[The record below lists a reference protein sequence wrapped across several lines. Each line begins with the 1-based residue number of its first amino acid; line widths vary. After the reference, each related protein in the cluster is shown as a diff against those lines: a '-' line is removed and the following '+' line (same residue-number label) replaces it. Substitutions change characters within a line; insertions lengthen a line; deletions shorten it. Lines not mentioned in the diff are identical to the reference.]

1 MTMAQQNLQDTDTGP
16 VAKDKIQGNFTELYA
31 GVAQAESDAIA
42 AAAID
47 ATTKANTAQS
57 AAIAAAA
64 TDATSKANAAQSAAI
79 AAAAT
84 DATTKANAAQAA
96 AIAAA
101 ATDAT
106 TKANAAQAAS
116 LPVNDPSVT
125 NAREWTADTVTQADA
140 EAGTGT
146 TRVAWTVLR
155 VWQAIAAWWAA
166 SAMKTKLDGIA
177 TGATANATNA
187 ELRDRATHT
196 GTQAAGTITGLA
208 TVATSGAY
216 SDLSGLPTASLD
228 VVDVSSSRSVT
239 AADDGKMLRAT
250 TAITLTWPS
259 GLSPQPNILVMPPA
273 SGSVSLAASGTTLN
287 AASTTLTRSRAAN
300 PAGVAVMSQGANAY
314 GVSGA

>member
-1 MTMAQQNLQDTDTGP
+1 MSGILDPNNRLAFLRVDAEGRLKVTGTGGGGGGGDGANLGYQASPTGGVVTSDTG
-16 VAKDKIQGNFTELYA
+16 
-31 GVAQAESDAIA
+31 
-42 AAAID
+42 
-47 ATTKANTAQS
+47 
-57 AAIAAAA
+57 
-64 TDATSKANAAQSAAI
+64 TD
-79 AAAAT
+79 
-84 DATTKANAAQAA
+84 
-96 AIAAA
+96 
-101 ATDAT
+101 
-106 TKANAAQAAS
+106 AS
-116 LPVNDPSVT
+116 LPLATGT
-125 NAREWTADTVTQADA
+125 NAGLMAPAQH
-140 EAGTGT
+140 
-146 TRVAWTVLR
+146 
-155 VWQAIAAWWAA
+155 
-166 SAMKTKLDGIA
+166 TKLAGIA